1 MLEKF
6 PTSAGYRAGILFIYV
21 CFVAIYWVT
30 PLYGDDL
37 CFIKDYAAHTGSN
50 ELTIRGICDFF
61 VYNWHTENGRIPNLL
76 FVTPFV
82 MAFGRHAGAF
92 ILAIFATGMVAE
104 TALLSARIV
113 GRPRVAGS
121 HLAFVWA
128 VSTATLSWYN
138 NCFLASHALNYVL
151 PTWMMLWLVRLVILT
166 SEHKISGWR
175 LALTAFFALLCGWM
189 HEGCS
194 AMLLGGLGLWII
206 SRKFRM
212 PASTWIVVAMV
223 AVGFALTMS
232 SPMIW
237 MRVSL
242 ENHAVADVA
251 VATPPMATIPLTANP
266 APVYTRIWNLLW
278 RVMPLLIIL
287 GVTAGVSLC
296 FTRGR
301 EALTELWQRQ
311 YMRIAAFSVVTGI
324 AMWTVLARHN
334 AGVTWFPQA
343 MGLVLFSALAFKFV
357 DGRIP
362 AKALKWAT
370 GLTFAAIGAVF
381 VSATAWTSS
390 KNKEFQEIMAEAQ
403 ASPNG
408 TVFRDLLP
416 RPHAPTLRLLP
427 EEAWRSNMHLFAI
440 NSHENKVINVVPA
453 ALRDFSAAKGRRIN
467 GNAHLMEY
475 KGALIAPYSPL
486 EYDRIDLP
494 CEVPTDYYDYV
505 LAVDGEEGG
514 FPRLTTRY
522 VFTAADGTRWLY
534 LEPVFGLDSSRIT
547 GADISAT
554 NS

>member
-251 VATPPMATIPLTANP
+251 VATPPMPTIPLTANP

-296 FTRGR
+296 FYPR

>member
-6 PTSAGYRAGILFIYV
+6 PTSAGYRAGILLIYV

-37 CFIKDYAAHTGSN
+37 CFIKDYAAHTGSSQ
-50 ELTIRGICDFF
+50 LTFRGVCDSF

-104 TALLSARIV
+104 TALLSARIA
-113 GRPRVAGS
+113 GRPRVSAA

-128 VSTATLSWYN
+128 VSTATISWFN
-138 NCFLASHALNYVL
+138 NCFLASHTLNYIL
-151 PTWMMLWLVRLVILT
+151 PTWMMLWFVRLVILT
-166 SEHKISGWR
+166 SERRLVGWR
-175 LALTAFFALLCGWM
+175 LALTAVFAILCGWM

-206 SRKFRM
+206 SRKFRV
-212 PASTWIVVAMV
+212 PAATWLVVGTFFI
-223 AVGFALTMS
+223 GFVLTMS

-242 ENHAVADVA
+242 ENRALVETSA
-251 VATPPMATIPLTANP
+251 ATPPVATIPLTSNP
-266 APVYTRIWNLLW
+266 VPAHLRIWRLLW
-278 RVMPLLIIL
+278 RVMPLLIFL
-287 GVTAGVSLC
+287 AASTGVALC
-296 FTRGR
+296 FRRGR
-301 EALTELWQRQ
+301 EAVKSLWQKP
-311 YMRIAAFSVVTGI
+311 YTRIATFSVLTGV

-334 AGVTWFPQA
+334 PGVTWYPQA
-343 MGLVLFSALAFKFV
+343 LGLVLFSSLAFRLAG
-357 DGRIP
+357 GRIP
-362 AKALKWAT
+362 AKVLKPAT
-370 GLTFAAIGAVF
+370 VLAFVAIGTVF
-381 VSATAWTSS
+381 VNATVWMS
-390 KNKEFQEIMAEAQ
+390 KKNIEFQEIMAEAQ
-403 ASPNG
+403 ASPTG

-416 RPHAPTLRLLP
+416 RPHTPTLRLLP

-453 ALRDFSAAKGRRIN
+453 ALRDFSAAKARRIR
-467 GNAHLMEY
+467 GNADLLVY
-475 KGALIAPYSPL
+475 KGLLIAPYVRL
-486 EYDRIDLP
+486 KYDRIELP
-494 CEVPTDYYDYV
+494 CEVPTDYFDYV
-505 LAVDGEEGG
+505 LAFDGEEGG

-534 LEPVFGLDSSRIT
+534 LEPVFGFDPSRISA
-547 GADISAT
+547 ADISAT
-554 NS
+554 NF

>member
-251 VATPPMATIPLTANP
+251 VATPPMPTIPLTANP
-266 APVYTRIWNLLW
+266 VPVYTRIWNLLW

-403 ASPNG
+403 TSPNG

>member
-251 VATPPMATIPLTANP
+251 VATPPMPTIPLTANP

-343 MGLVLFSALAFKFV
+343 MGLVVFSALAFKFV

>member
-251 VATPPMATIPLTANP
+251 VATPPMPTIPLTANP

-427 EEAWRSNMHLFAI
+427 EEAWRSNMHIFAI

>member
-251 VATPPMATIPLTANP
+251 VATPPMPTIPLTANP

-370 GLTFAAIGAVF
+370 GLTFAAIGALF

>member
-104 TALLSARIV
+104 TALLSACIV

-251 VATPPMATIPLTANP
+251 VATPPMPTIPLTANP

>member
-50 ELTIRGICDFF
+50 KLTIRGICDFF

-251 VATPPMATIPLTANP
+251 VATPPMPTIPLTANP

>member
-206 SRKFRM
+206 SRQFRM

-251 VATPPMATIPLTANP
+251 VATPPMPTIPLTANP

>member
-251 VATPPMATIPLTANP
+251 VATPPMPTIPLTANP

-278 RVMPLLIIL
+278 RVMPLPIIL

>member
-128 VSTATLSWYN
+128 VSTATLSRYN

-251 VATPPMATIPLTANP
+251 VATPPMPTIPLTANP

>member
-1 MLEKF
+1 MLENF

-251 VATPPMATIPLTANP
+251 VATPPMPTIPLTANP

>member
-251 VATPPMATIPLTANP
+251 VATPPMPTIPLTANP

-505 LAVDGEEGG
+505 LAVDGEDGG

>member
-251 VATPPMATIPLTANP
+251 VATPP
-266 APVYTRIWNLLW
+266 
-278 RVMPLLIIL
+278 
-287 GVTAGVSLC
+287 C
-296 FTRGR
+296 
-301 EALTELWQRQ
+301 
-311 YMRIAAFSVVTGI
+311 
-324 AMWTVLARHN
+324 
-334 AGVTWFPQA
+334 
-343 MGLVLFSALAFKFV
+343 
-357 DGRIP
+357 
-362 AKALKWAT
+362 
-370 GLTFAAIGAVF
+370 
-381 VSATAWTSS
+381 
-390 KNKEFQEIMAEAQ
+390 
-403 ASPNG
+403 
-408 TVFRDLLP
+408 LP
-416 RPHAPTLRLLP
+416 
-427 EEAWRSNMHLFAI
+427 
-440 NSHENKVINVVPA
+440 
-453 ALRDFSAAKGRRIN
+453 
-467 GNAHLMEY
+467 
-475 KGALIAPYSPL
+475 
-486 EYDRIDLP
+486 
-494 CEVPTDYYDYV
+494 
-505 LAVDGEEGG
+505 
-514 FPRLTTRY
+514 
-522 VFTAADGTRWLY
+522 
-534 LEPVFGLDSSRIT
+534 SR
-547 GADISAT
+547 
-554 NS
+554 

>member
-6 PTSAGYRAGILFIYV
+6 PTSAGYRAGVLLIYV

-50 ELTIRGICDFF
+50 GLTIRGVCDFF

-82 MAFGRHAGAF
+82 MAFGRHAGAL

-104 TALLSARIV
+104 TALLSARIA
-113 GRPRVAGS
+113 GRPRVAGV

-138 NCFLASHALNYVL
+138 NCFLASHTLNYVL
-151 PTWMMLWLVRLVILT
+151 PTWMMLWLVRLIVLT
-166 SEHKISGWR
+166 SECKITGWR
-175 LALTAFFALLCGWM
+175 FALTAVFALLCGWM

-206 SRKFRM
+206 SRKFRV

-223 AVGFALTMS
+223 VVGFALTMS

-242 ENHAVADVA
+242 ESRALADAA
-251 VATPPMATIPLTANP
+251 VATPPTPTIPFTTNP
-266 APVYTRIWNLLW
+266 VPVYTRIWNLLW

-301 EALTELWQRQ
+301 EALTELWKRQ
-311 YMRIAAFSVVTGI
+311 YTRISAFAVITGI
-324 AMWTVLARHN
+324 AMWTLLARHN
-334 AGVTWFPQA
+334 AGVTWYPQA
-343 MGLVLFSALAFKFV
+343 MGLVLFSALAFKLA

-362 AKALKWAT
+362 TKALKWAT
-370 GLTFAAIGAVF
+370 ALTFVAIGAVF
-381 VSATAWTSS
+381 VNARHGLRVRTRSFRKLWPRRGIHKPERYSAI
-390 KNKEFQEIMAEAQ
+390 FCLGRI
-403 ASPNG
+403 
-408 TVFRDLLP
+408 LP
-416 RPHAPTLRLLP
+416 
-427 EEAWRSNMHLFAI
+427 LFG
-440 NSHENKVINVVPA
+440 S
-453 ALRDFSAAKGRRIN
+453 
-467 GNAHLMEY
+467 
-475 KGALIAPYSPL
+475 
-486 EYDRIDLP
+486 
-494 CEVPTDYYDYV
+494 
-505 LAVDGEEGG
+505 
-514 FPRLTTRY
+514 FPRRRGAAICICLPS
-522 VFTAADGTRWLY
+522 TAMNIR
-534 LEPVFGLDSSRIT
+534 
-547 GADISAT
+547 
-554 NS
+554 

>member
-251 VATPPMATIPLTANP
+251 VATPPMPTIPLTANP

-403 ASPNG
+403 ASTNG

>member
-251 VATPPMATIPLTANP
+251 VATPPMPTIPLTANP
-266 APVYTRIWNLLW
+266 APVYTRIWNILW

>member
-251 VATPPMATIPLTANP
+251 VATPPMPTIPLTANP

-416 RPHAPTLRLLP
+416 RPHAPTLRLLL